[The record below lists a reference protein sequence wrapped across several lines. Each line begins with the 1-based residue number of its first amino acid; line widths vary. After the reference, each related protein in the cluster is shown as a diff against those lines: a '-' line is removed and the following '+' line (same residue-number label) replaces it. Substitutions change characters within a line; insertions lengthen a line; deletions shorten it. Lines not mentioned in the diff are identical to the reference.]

1 MNELYKEFFPKP
13 FIMSSPHFPNYLRAY
28 RKRLSLSQDEVAYL
42 LGANSGAKVCRYERF
57 NREPSFHTAL
67 AYEAVFGR
75 PGSELFGELYQKI
88 QREVAKRAAKL
99 ARKLEKRKLDK
110 RTARKRA
117 ALSAIVAS
125 QSKN

>member
-1 MNELYKEFFPKP
+1 
-13 FIMSSPHFPNYLRAY
+13 MSSPHLPNYLRAH

-67 AYEAVFGR
+67 AYEAIFSK
-75 PGSELFGELYQKI
+75 PGSELFGELYLKI

-99 ARKLEKRKLDK
+99 ARKLENRKHD
-110 RTARKRA
+110 RRATRKRA
-117 ALSAIVAS
+117 ALSAIAVS
-125 QSKN
+125 QSK

>member
-1 MNELYKEFFPKP
+1 
-13 FIMSSPHFPNYLRAY
+13 MSSPHFPNYLRAY
-28 RKRLSLSQDEVAYL
+28 RKRLSLSQDDVAYL

-67 AYEAVFGR
+67 AYEAIFCK

-88 QREVAKRAAKL
+88 QKDVAKRAAKL
-99 ARKLEKRKLDK
+99 ARKLENRKSDR

-117 ALSAIVAS
+117 ALSAIAAS
-125 QSKN
+125 QSKNSQ

>member
-1 MNELYKEFFPKP
+1 
-13 FIMSSPHFPNYLRAY
+13 MSSPHFPNYLRAY

-67 AYEAVFGR
+67 AYEAIFSK
-75 PGSELFGELYQKI
+75 PGSELFVELYRKI
-88 QREVAKRAAKL
+88 QKEVAKRAVKL
-99 ARKLEKRKLDK
+99 SRKLEKRKHDQ

-117 ALSAIVAS
+117 ALSAIAAS
-125 QSKN
+125 Q